1 MKKRTSGI
9 VLGLVALGL
18 ICGVYG
24 VESASAQVEEAIEA
38 RWYVSPFLGGVLF
51 EGDEEV
57 KDGVMFGT
65 RIGYDF
71 SEWWSFEGGFY
82 YAPTLDENFRNELG
96 VKISRLDEAN
106 DFSGVHDTSSIG
118 LFVDALFHF
127 TRWERLD
134 PYLSLGGGFVFYSD
148 DLSSGSSDTALRAGG
163 GVMYHFNDEWAV
175 RADGRMFIAGDDT
188 EANATV
194 DAGVVWTWGARV
206 AQDYV
211 AVGGPRDSDG
221 DGLSDDR
228 EGQIGTNPH
237 DPDTDKDGLSD
248 GEEVLQYHTKPLD
261 PDTDLDGLTDGF
273 DEVMKYKTNP
283 LERDTDKGGVSD
295 GHEVIEDKTNPKD
308 GSDDLTMFELYL
320 QFDYDK
326 AVIKP
331 QYFEQLEK
339 IATVLKKKP
348 DSTARIEGHADKT
361 AKSKEKYNV
370 KLSERRAR
378 SVLEYLVTRG
388 GIERSRMEALGY
400 GFARPKVPNDPKDGN
415 PQNRRVEVYIRGA
428 ALIEE

>member
-1 MKKRTSGI
+1 MKELTGRM
-9 VLGLVALGL
+9 VLGLMALGL
-18 ICGVYG
+18 LFGVCS
-24 VESASAQVEEAIEA
+24 VQDASAQVEEAIEA
-38 RWYVSPFLGGVLF
+38 RWYVSPFIGALQF

-57 KDGVMFGT
+57 EDGFMLGA
-65 RIGYDF
+65 RIGYDY
-71 SEWWSFEGGFY
+71 SEWWSFEGGLY
-82 YAPTLDENFRNELG
+82 YAPTLDENFRNENEK
-96 VKISRLDEAN
+96 KISRLDEAN

-118 LFVDALFHF
+118 LFADALFHF

-134 PYLSLGGGFVFYSD
+134 PYLTLGGAFVFYAD
-148 DLSSGSSDTALRAGG
+148 DMSSGSSDTAVRAGG
-163 GVMYHFNDEWAV
+163 GVMYHFNDEWAA

-221 DGLSDDR
+221 DGLTDER

-248 GEEVLQYHTKPLD
+248 GEEVLQYKTNPLD

-273 DEVMKYKTNP
+273 DEVLKYKTDP
-283 LERDTDKGGVSD
+283 LDRDTDKGGVSD
-295 GHEVIEDKTNPKD
+295 GHEVIEDKTNPLD
-308 GSDDLTMFELYL
+308 RRDDLTMFELYL

-331 QYFEQLEK
+331 QYFEQLDK
-339 IATVLKKKP
+339 IATVLRKKP

-361 AKSKEKYNV
+361 AKSKKKYNV

-388 GIERSRMEALGY
+388 GIERSRMSSLGY
-400 GFARPKVPNDPKDGN
+400 GFARPKVPNDPQDGN
-415 PQNRRVEVYIRGA
+415 SLNRRVEVYIRGA